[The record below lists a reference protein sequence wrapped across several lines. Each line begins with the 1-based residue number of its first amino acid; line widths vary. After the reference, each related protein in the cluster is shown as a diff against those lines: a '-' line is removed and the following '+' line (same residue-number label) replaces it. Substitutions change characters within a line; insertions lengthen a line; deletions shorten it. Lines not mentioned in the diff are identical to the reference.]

1 MQEPETTEGRRTAEI
16 GNRLRALREAKQLTQ
31 SDVTKAIGVKRT
43 TVTRWEGGTSNP
55 KNALEKLANFYNVS
69 MEYINSGK
77 TTISNEANEG
87 RVLRIPVLG
96 RRNLMENSNLGI
108 SQRLKMLRSERKL
121 TGAEVA
127 AALGVAPG
135 TYRRW
140 ETGSNSPHRKLK
152 ELAKFYNVST
162 DFLIKGIET
171 EADSRRNILRIPV
184 LGQIAAGIPIE
195 AIQDVEGW
203 EEIVRPGAGDDVY
216 YGLHIHGHSM
226 EPRLYEGDTVIVK
239 QTDYF
244 EDGDMCIVLIG
255 TKATVK
261 IVNKLPDGI
270 LLRAYNEDVYQ
281 PHFYSA
287 MQVETLPVRIIAVVI
302 ELRCKP

>member
-1 MQEPETTEGRRTAEI
+1 MLLIRDIIRVVIVGNLIWEVKVMQEPETTEGRRTAEI

-31 SDVTKAIGVKRT
+31 SDVAKAIGVKRT

-69 MEYINSGK
+69 MEYINNGK
-77 TTISNEANEG
+77 TTISNETNEG
-87 RVLRIPVLG
+87 RV
-96 RRNLMENSNLGI
+96 
-108 SQRLKMLRSERKL
+108 
-121 TGAEVA
+121 
-127 AALGVAPG
+127 
-135 TYRRW
+135 
-140 ETGSNSPHRKLK
+140 
-152 ELAKFYNVST
+152 
-162 DFLIKGIET
+162 
-171 EADSRRNILRIPV
+171 LRIPV

-203 EEIVRPGAGDDVY
+203 EEIIRPGAGDDVY

-255 TKATVK
+255 TEATVK